1 MKVPPMTKAYTI
13 NDFCTAYSISRSL
26 FYKLKEQGKAPHTFT
41 LGKRVLISTEAAQSW
56 QKTMEN
62 PVSE

>member
-1 MKVPPMTKAYTI
+1 MTKAYTI
-13 NDFCTAYSISRSL
+13 NSFCEAYSISRSL

-41 LGKRVLISTEAAQSW
+41 LGNRVLISIESAEKW
-56 QKTMEN
+56 QASMET

>member
-1 MKVPPMTKAYTI
+1 MNKAYTI

-41 LGKRVLISTEAAQSW
+41 LGTRVLISAEAAQNW
-56 QKTMEN
+56 QLSMEK
-62 PVSE
+62 PLGE